1 MRFTSQPTP
10 MALLLFALIACL
22 LIPAP
27 SVAHESSVPE
37 QPEWVLPPVQWT
49 KDLDSGYVSTKPLI
63 FDDLVIVKVGG
74 KSDSPGGPWDE
85 GKAPGLYAF
94 HLQNGTLAWR
104 YSNQQ
109 STTGFE
115 ISPILNVRE
124 HQMVVNG
131 WTSGHVTAHDLQSGE
146 LLWSTE
152 TESVAWGV
160 TGELFYYS
168 GTQND
173 TTKSVHV
180 PGETAF
186 YGLSPDNG
194 STLFKNSLSEQQ
206 TGYRNGIGIIYL
218 GLISEN
224 REWGFAAG
232 DESGNLYS
240 WSTNGSNFT
249 TWDVPSITGLSG
261 SWKIRT
267 PPSFVTLLGQNDSFG
282 VQVILQGVEESRL
295 VVLDIQPNGAV
306 SNYSSKTLGIA
317 PSIPINLGG
326 ATITG
331 DFDSVIFHCFFLATN
346 CEYEFVIDEGP
357 VTGELSELKGDNH
370 SSLELAVPHNTES
383 GYWTGI
389 SIYVNGTN
397 WTHTLRWDWHPQK
410 AGWLTAGVGGNA
422 SVMAAA
428 NDASWLEVRYFTE
441 DVEGALGPTN
451 GTGQTGQDYSPKI
464 HATTTGLSIDS
475 EILLVITLFFS
486 TAGLALGSRKSLT
499 AGSLGLLI
507 VALILLPVLNTAWVT
522 GVADQA
528 PDHEVDRSGFPDSW
542 EDSQIICFEF
552 PEDVWQGEAGE
563 TRFLDSAGVELKSV
577 EDDQT
582 RTCVGGLEGH
592 ETVGSLTHA
601 GADASGF
608 EVGFDQQPL
617 GIFIED
623 IGPGIGGDGDR
634 WWLYWVDGKHG
645 NLAVDA
651 QPLSESSIVE
661 WRFL

>member
-1 MRFTSQPTP
+1 

-27 SVAHESSVPE
+27 SLAHESSIPE

-63 FDDLVIVKVGG
+63 FQDVVVVKVGG

-104 YSNQQ
+104 YSHQQ

-115 ISPILNVRE
+115 ISPILNVWE

-146 LLWSTE
+146 LLWTAE
-152 TESVAWGV
+152 TSVQAWGV
-160 TGELFYYS
+160 TGRLQYIGEMGDAELVPTIHVA
-168 GTQND
+168 GE
-173 TTKSVHV
+173 KS
-180 PGETAF
+180 F
-186 YGLSPDNG
+186 YGLSPNNG
-194 STLFKNSLSEQQ
+194 SIFFENQIPDGK
-206 TGYRNGIGIIYL
+206 TGYRNGVSVVAL
-218 GLISEN
+218 STDA
-224 REWGFAAG
+224 GFPNWDLMAG
-232 DESGNLYS
+232 DESGNLHA
-240 WSTNGSNFT
+240 WGLDGSNYT
-249 TWDVPSITGLSG
+249 TWDVPAIAALEGE
-261 SWKIRT
+261 WKIRAPPFRVFPLDDALPT
-267 PPSFVTLLGQNDSFG
+267 GVGVVLQGDGGGKFVVLGIEINGSASVRSSFDLGVAPAIPVFPSFAYLVTGDLDR
-282 VQVILQGVEESRL
+282 VQVRCLWNHSICDE
-295 VVLDIQPNGAV
+295 VV
-306 SNYSSKTLGIA
+306 
-317 PSIPINLGG
+317 
-326 ATITG
+326 TI
-331 DFDSVIFHCFFLATN
+331 DS
-346 CEYEFVIDEGP
+346 GP
-357 VTGELSELKGDNH
+357 VTGEITTAWPGDGVGIT
-370 SSLELAVPHNTES
+370 VPHNTAD
-383 GYWTGI
+383 GYWTGHLVDLNQ
-389 SIYVNGTN
+389 SN
-397 WTHTLRWDWHPQK
+397 WSHSLEWDWHPQK
-410 AGWLTAGVGGNA
+410 AGWLTAGVA
-422 SVMAAA
+422 WTPDAMAAA
-428 NDASWLEVRYFTE
+428 NDASWLEVRFFSDE
-441 DVEGALGPTN
+441 PPGDGSIPPISDGPVTR
-451 GTGQTGQDYSPKI
+451 
-464 HATTTGLSIDS
+464 ATATGLSMNL
-475 EILLVITLFFS
+475 EIILTITVFFS

-563 TRFLDSAGVELKSV
+563 TRFLDSVGVELKSV
-577 EDDQT
+577 GGDQT

-592 ETVGSLTHA
+592 GTVGSLTHA
-601 GADASGF
+601 GADAAGF
-608 EVGFDQQPL
+608 EVGSDQQPL
-617 GIFIED
+617 GNFVED